1 MRLMLRGWR
10 GFGGFLEIKAV
21 ILIVLLEAWLI
32 ALRDCFVNIDD
43 DE

>member
-1 MRLMLRGWR
+1 MRLMLRGWS

-21 ILIVLLEAWLI
+21 MLIALLDAWLI
-32 ALRDCFVNIDD
+32 ALWDCFVNIDD